1 MSLLPS
7 FLTSFAFRDRFH
19 GSLPGLS
26 RQFEFLPAK
35 LTEPIDQ
42 LSGILANKIPGLI
55 RQLRE
60 VALQSSP
67 GK

>member
-1 MSLLPS
+1 MLTTPGATRSL
-7 FLTSFAFRDRFH
+7 R
-19 GSLPGLS
+19 
-26 RQFEFLPAK
+26 RQVEFPPPQ

-60 VALQSSP
+60 TALQSSP